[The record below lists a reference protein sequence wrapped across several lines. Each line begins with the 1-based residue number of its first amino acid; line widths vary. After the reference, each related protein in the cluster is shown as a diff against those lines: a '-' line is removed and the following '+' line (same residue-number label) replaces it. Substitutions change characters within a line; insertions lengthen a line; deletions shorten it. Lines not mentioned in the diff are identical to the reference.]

1 MWRSFV
7 VSLMA
12 AGGGSPAAE
21 ATTTV
26 ARVRH
31 TYHPRAGLT
40 LTSLRYTD
48 PDVQVRVLEFSPGP
62 GSDGYTVDVGVGGP
76 EITSRA
82 TPSSIGAAV
91 DAAAAINGDFSLAAQ
106 PAHFNAVDSDIRTDG
121 LMKGSGFAISKDERF
136 AWAGH
141 PTPEIVAVAS
151 TGPSFSIDQWN
162 GDDRST
168 ASGPV
173 GAEITAYTKA
183 GGWEKPSEDS
193 CAVRTTVWSWAMKQ
207 GTWS

>member
-1 MWRSFV
+1 MPGTALSPRRLVRGVALLV

-82 TPSSIGAAV
+82 TPSSIGA
-91 DAAAAINGDFSLAAQ
+91 DRRRRRRDQRRLLARQ
-106 PAHFNAVDSDIRTDG
+106 LSPLTSMRLT
-121 LMKGSGFAISKDERF
+121 AIS
-136 AWAGH
+136 A
-141 PTPEIVAVAS
+141 
-151 TGPSFSIDQWN
+151 
-162 GDDRST
+162 
-168 ASGPV
+168 
-173 GAEITAYTKA
+173 
-183 GGWEKPSEDS
+183 
-193 CAVRTTVWSWAMKQ
+193 RTV
-207 GTWS
+207 